1 MATCKDCLHIELCQY
16 NTYQEAHYFGKD
28 EKIYITIKNRCAC
41 KFFKPA
47 TDVVEVK
54 KVAEIF
60 AEQFGDCPCNFNN
73 IDEWLPYV
81 CDHHNACD
89 CSIKEGW
96 EQFIRHYREREKILC
111 QDM

>member
-28 EKIYITIKNRCAC
+28 KKIYITIKNNSVC

-54 KVAEIF
+54 HGEWIYNTDDFTPKMRCTVCGYNKPMIAGESIQQ
-60 AEQFGDCPCNFNN
+60 EPNNYCNNCGA
-73 IDEWLPYV
+73 DMR
-81 CDHHNACD
+81 
-89 CSIKEGW
+89 G
-96 EQFIRHYREREKILC
+96 ERNDL
-111 QDM
+111 